1 MLKLIPDGS
10 TAPAPIVTTPVVIE
24 PPVFKESDYQVS
36 VIATAPDSQPVV
48 WSIPLS
54 WKLSALPRPDLRM
67 SAGVKAWA
75 KYSAL
80 FSNWLYTSVTAFL
93 AADIDDLTVPVPDQ
107 FIDDLD
113 VTTLTFS
120 REYEKAGYSYIK
132 IYC

>member
-10 TAPAPIVTTPVVIE
+10 TAPAPIVTTPVVIDTH
-24 PPVFKESDYQVS
+24 PVSDYQVS
-36 VIATAPDSQPVV
+36 VIATAPDSQPIA

-54 WKLSALPRPDLRM
+54 WKLSGMVRPDLRM
-67 SAGVKAWA
+67 SAGVKAWV
-75 KYSAL
+75 KYSTL

-93 AADIDDLTVPVPDQ
+93 AADIDELTIPVPDQ
-107 FIDDLD
+107 FIDDMD